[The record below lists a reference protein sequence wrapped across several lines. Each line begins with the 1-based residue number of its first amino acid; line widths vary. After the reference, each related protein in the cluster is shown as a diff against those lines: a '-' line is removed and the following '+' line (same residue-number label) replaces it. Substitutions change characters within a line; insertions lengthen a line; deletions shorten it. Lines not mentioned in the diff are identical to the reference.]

1 MFITAQTSITIRA
14 PAEVVWGYASR
25 PANWTASNP
34 SEHFGLQFSSPDN
47 LPHEGVEFD
56 QRESV
61 AGIVADLHGR
71 FHFMDRPRLAFWTGV
86 ATYRLAGGLLR
97 VRVPEGGVM
106 RLEET
111 QGGVRMAHDVF
122 MQIPDS
128 LWGALCRWFF
138 EKWLDGP
145 RAVYDHTY
153 RELVYFKQKLEEM
166 SSTHLDN
173 ANAST

>member
-1 MFITAQTSITIRA
+1 MFITAQTSIDIEARA
-14 PAEVVWGYASR
+14 QAVWDFSSQ

-34 SEHFGLQFSSPDN
+34 TEHFGLRFSSPDN

-61 AGIVADLHGR
+61 AGVVADLHGR
-71 FHFMDRPRLAFWTGV
+71 FHFMDRPHLAFWSGV

-111 QGGVRMAHDVF
+111 EHGVRMAHDVF
-122 MQIPDS
+122 MQFPDS

-138 EKWLDGP
+138 EKRLDGP
-145 RAVYDHTY
+145 RAVYEHSY
-153 RELVYFKQKLEEM
+153 RELVFFKERVEQM
-166 SSTHLDN
+166 SASSTESID
-173 ANAST
+173 AP